1 MRSGAS
7 GILGQGRYGEPRV
20 SEGCFEV
27 SNGVRDS
34 EEIIS
39 RAAKR
44 TMQRGLRSERRALV
58 LVGLE
63 QGEKPG
69 VGCWFFAFCFR
80 SSKLAFVPLLFC
92 ETQTPS
98 ASLRIQWLAT
108 SSIKGSKGWVCL
120 LYGDSSD

>member
-1 MRSGAS
+1 MLR
-7 GILGQGRYGEPRV
+7 QGRQESAGSAPLP
-20 SEGCFEV
+20 FEA

-69 VGCWFFAFCFR
+69 VGGWFFAFCFR

-108 SSIKGSKGWVCL
+108 SSIKGSQSWVCL